1 MKTDNTQKSPR
12 LRYDLILISAILLV
26 SLIFLA
32 VSLLTRVEGNYV
44 EISDHGVIVATYPLN
59 KDGEYKLGGG
69 SNTLVVRDGRAYITH
84 ANCPGQQCVKTG
96 KIGYVGE
103 NIICAY
109 NEIIVTVIGESDDGV
124 DFVS

>member
-32 VSLLTRVEGNYV
+32 VSLLTRVEGNCV
-44 EISDHGVIVATYPLN
+44 EITDHGVLVATYPLD
-59 KDGEYKLGGG
+59 KDGEYELGDG
-69 SNTLVVRDGRAYITH
+69 SNVLVIKDGRAYITY
-84 ANCPGQQCVKTG
+84 ANCPGQQCVKMG

-109 NEIIVTVIGESDDGV
+109 NEIIVTVIGDSDDGV

>member
-12 LRYDLILISAILLV
+12 LRYDLILISAILLL

-32 VSLLTRVEGNYV
+32 VSLLTRVEGNQV
-44 EISDHGVIVATYPLN
+44 EVSDHGVLVATYPL
-59 KDGEYKLGGG
+59 DREGEYKLGGG
-69 SNTLVVRDGRAYITH
+69 SNILVIKDGAAYVRDAD
-84 ANCPGQQCVKTG
+84 CPGQQCVKTG
-96 KIGYVGE
+96 RIRYVGE